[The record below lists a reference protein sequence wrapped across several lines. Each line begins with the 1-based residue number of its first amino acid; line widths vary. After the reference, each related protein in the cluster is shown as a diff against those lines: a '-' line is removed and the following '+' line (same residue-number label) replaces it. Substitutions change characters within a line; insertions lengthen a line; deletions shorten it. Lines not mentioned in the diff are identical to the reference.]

1 MQVQPVRVTINYKL
15 QTINSLYLCS
25 MIAFLKGNF
34 VNKTPAAVYVDV
46 NGVGYEV
53 HISLNTYSRIQNLE
67 SGTLF
72 THLMIREDAHTLFGF
87 YDASEKEIFI
97 QLISVSGI
105 GASTARV
112 MLSYMKP
119 EDLVQAIVQGNARLL
134 ESIKGI
140 GKKTAERIVLE
151 LKDKLGKVVTEVNIS
166 APAGN
171 SLQADALNALIA
183 LGINRLAAEQA
194 VSKVMKQQ
202 MPGSVEELIKKSL
215 QIL

>member
-1 MQVQPVRVTINYKL
+1 
-15 QTINSLYLCS
+15 
-25 MIAFLKGNF
+25 MIAFLTGNF
-34 VNKTPAAVYVDV
+34 VKKTPAAVYVDV

-53 HISLNTYSRIQNLE
+53 HISLNTYTRIQDLE

-72 THLMIREDAHTLFGF
+72 THLLVREDAHTLFGF
-87 YDASEKEIFI
+87 HDANEKEIFL

-119 EDLVQAIVQGNARLL
+119 EELTQAIIQGNARLL

-151 LKDKLGKVVTEVNIS
+151 LRDKLGKLATEVNIS
-166 APAGN
+166 MPAGN
-171 SLQADALNALIA
+171 SLQADALNALVA
-183 LGINRLAAEQA
+183 LGINRQAAEQA
-194 VSKVMKQQ
+194 VQKALKQDA
-202 MPGSVEELIKKSL
+202 PDSVEELIKKSL

>member
-1 MQVQPVRVTINYKL
+1 
-15 QTINSLYLCS
+15 

-34 VNKTPAAVYVDV
+34 VKKTPAAVYVDV

-53 HISLNTYSRIQNLE
+53 HISLNTYTSIQNLE
-67 SGTLF
+67 AGTLF
-72 THLMIREDAHTLFGF
+72 THLLVREDAHTLFGF
-87 YDASEKEIFI
+87 FDAGEKEIFV

-119 EDLVQAIVQGNARLL
+119 DELVQAIVQGNARLL

-140 GKKTAERIVLE
+140 GRKTAERIVLE

-166 APAGN
+166 TSAGN
-171 SLQADALNALIA
+171 SLQGDALNALIA
-183 LGINRLAAEQA
+183 LGINRQAAEQA
-194 VSKVMKQQ
+194 VQKVIKQQ
-202 MPGSVEELIKKSL
+202 APGSVEELIKKSL